1 MQRSLGRRSS
11 SHERA
16 DEIPIDAPVADG
28 PIGPEAAQSKL
39 AARLVEVQSDL
50 TSGRR
55 EPNTFIRLLIDMKR
69 AYTRFDEALT
79 QTIQLLCDT
88 LRRHSADGRSRPL
101 AWVRL
106 ELGRQAIAGRV
117 EDEGHAPPARIVPD
131 MSPPVGARNAPKQ
144 LQCLY
149 VVDLRRVRA
158 KMLLK

>member
-1 MQRSLGRRSS
+1 MDPSVPRLPSRNSLRDSS
-11 SHERA
+11 KYTATSPRA
-16 DEIPIDAPVADG
+16 
-28 PIGPEAAQSKL
+28 
-39 AARLVEVQSDL
+39 
-50 TSGRR
+50 RR

-131 MSPPVGARNAPKQ
+131 TSPPVGARNTPKHA
-144 LQCLY
+144 QCLY
-149 VVDLRRVRA
+149 VVYRRRARA